1 MDQLGQINQFSHWN
15 TDELKQWI
23 EDYINCPLLHTINN
37 INTYYEAEKELDKRE
52 ESYGQHQCKSNT
64 MAER

>member
-1 MDQLGQINQFSHWN
+1 MTNNTKNQFSHWN

-23 EDYINCPLLHTINN
+23 EDYISCPLLHTINN

-52 ESYGQHQCKSNT
+52 ESYGQCQCKSKT